1 VEEVAQEA
9 QVADVPK
16 SEQRESAVVEAQ
28 KPVEEIALELLVIE
42 QQEATP
48 AAVSVKSSASS
59 KSSSSSASSAS
70 ISSQSSK
77 KSSRLSFLKR
87 DWLACCGTSN
97 KEEAPVEKAPEVKAP
112 EEQAADE
119 DVAVEAEEE
128 KQETEQEQS
137 DEPKVRFLSA
147 ASR

>member
-16 SEQRESAVVEAQ
+16 SEQTESAVVEAQ

-59 KSSSSSASSAS
+59 KSSSSSAS

-87 DWLACCGTSN
+87 DWLACCGTQN

-112 EEQAADE
+112 EEQVADE